1 MCVCILL
8 CLTLWDPMDCSPAG
22 SSVHR
27 ILQARILEWVVM
39 PSSKGSSQPRDWTP
53 SGGSCIAGGF
63 FTTEPPWKT
72 PIEHDDYFINTKKR
86 LWQPGTLGERVTR
99 VTWTIPTT
107 FLNVWDFFF
116 FFGLSLPTPLLPPP
130 SFPQHLF
137 QKWKTYCSRFRVSIT
152 KQIPRTRSTLVVLK
166 TSLAPLPLHT
176 QLREWKSNW
185 NWAGLCTAFTK
196 AVS

>member
-63 FTTEPPWKT
+63 FTTEPPWKS

-116 FFGLSLPTPLLPPP
+116 FFFLACPSPPPYCRLPPSLNTFFKSGKHTAAALESQLQNKSQELDPPWWFWKPLLPP
-130 SFPQHLF
+130 
-137 QKWKTYCSRFRVSIT
+137 
-152 KQIPRTRSTLVVLK
+152 
-166 TSLAPLPLHT
+166 SLYTH
-176 QLREWKSNW
+176 N
-185 NWAGLCTAFTK
+185 
-196 AVS
+196 